1 MSKQS
6 SFPENWSTWLSGSLV
21 WAVLCIALLLPACG
35 YQLTARAPIQLPQD
49 STRLYLDKVTNPTTE
64 TWIEPMLRSSLRDEL
79 TRRGN
84 VTWVSRDEAEATVNI
99 DVRSYST
106 SDSLKG
112 RDDVTL
118 KSAASIQMVVTF
130 FSTKTNALIWTSG
143 PISASESF
151 RGASEIQSS
160 SGTLLSTSTKR
171 EATQEAVDLAVRKVA
186 DQLGQKF

>member
-6 SFPENWSTWLSGSLV
+6 SFPENWSTWLSGNLL
-21 WAVLCIALLLPACG
+21 WAVLCIALSLPACG
-35 YQLTARAPIQLPQD
+35 YELTARAPIQLPQD

-64 TWIEPMLRSSLRDEL
+64 TWLEPMLRSSLRDEL

-84 VTWVSRDEAEATVNI
+84 VTWVDRSEAEATVNI

-106 SDSLKG
+106 SDALKG

-130 FSTKTNALIWTSG
+130 YSTKTNAMIWTSG
-143 PISASESF
+143 IILATESY
-151 RGASEIQSS
+151 RGSVGRRTDTGVLQES
-160 SGTLLSTSTKR
+160 SGKR
-171 EATQEAVDLAVRKVA
+171 EATQDAIDLATRKVA

>member
-1 MSKQS
+1 
-6 SFPENWSTWLSGSLV
+6 V

-143 PISASESF
+143 PILASESF

-160 SGTLLSTSTKR
+160 SGTLQSTSAKR

>member
-6 SFPENWSTWLSGSLV
+6 SFPENWSTWLSGNLL
-21 WAVLCIALLLPACG
+21 WAVLCIALSLPACG

-143 PISASESF
+143 PILASESF

-160 SGTLLSTSTKR
+160 SGTLQSTSAKR

>member
-1 MSKQS
+1 
-6 SFPENWSTWLSGSLV
+6 LSGNLL
-21 WAVLCIALLLPACG
+21 WAVLCIALSLPACG
-35 YQLTARAPIQLPQD
+35 YELTARAPIQLPQD

-64 TWIEPMLRSSLRDEL
+64 TWLEPMLRSSLRDEL

-84 VTWVSRDEAEATVNI
+84 VTWVDRSEAEATVNI

-106 SDSLKG
+106 SDALKG

-130 FSTKTNALIWTSG
+130 YSTKTNAMIWTSG
-143 PISASESF
+143 IILATESY
-151 RGASEIQSS
+151 RGSVGRRTDTGVLQES
-160 SGTLLSTSTKR
+160 SGKR
-171 EATQEAVDLAVRKVA
+171 EATQDAIDLATRKVA

>member
-1 MSKQS
+1 M
-6 SFPENWSTWLSGSLV
+6 G
-21 WAVLCIALLLPACG
+21 AVFCIALLLPACG

-106 SDSLKG
+106 SDALKG

-118 KSAASIQMVVTF
+118 KSAASIQMVVSF
-130 FSTKTNALIWTSG
+130 FSTTTNALIWTSG
-143 PISASESF
+143 PITASESY
-151 RGASEIQSS
+151 RGPSEIKSS
-160 SGTLLSTSTKR
+160 TGTLQSTSGKR
-171 EATQEAVDLAVRKVA
+171 EATQEAIDLATRMVA